1 MPLGPDQCPSANA
14 TIRELISNAAP
25 EMPRLSKKFGLRF
38 VAGPYVTNEHRIV
51 AIVKAAKIENVS
63 DFLLENGFLQW
74 NSTHMT
80 PAQPIEEGLEQI
92 GKLKPIY

>member
-1 MPLGPDQCPSANA
+1 MTHSPDQCPSSNS
-14 TIRELISNAAP
+14 TIRKMTATLGA

-51 AIVKAAKIENVS
+51 AIVKGAKIENVS